1 MGPLKDFKILDLSRL
16 VAGNMAGMLLADLG
30 AEVIK
35 IEQPGIGDPLRGWT
49 KAGRS
54 LWWRVYARNKRCISL
69 NFRVPEGR
77 DLLKH
82 LISRSDVL
90 IENFVPGTMERYNL
104 GKDVLQDW
112 NPRLVHL
119 SISGWGSSG
128 PSSTRP
134 GFGTLVEASCGL
146 AAMTGQLDGPPQV
159 PTFPLAD
166 MVSALYAVIGILA
179 GLHHRNNDSGKGQA
193 VDVSLFES
201 LFSLLGPMAEE
212 YSALGKVRER
222 AAHWGNTAPR
232 GCYRTSDGQW
242 IAVSAST
249 PKMVERLFHGL
260 GLSHLL
266 KDPRFATV
274 EQRVKNVKEIDE
286 QVSAAFAKHTLAEHM
301 ETIKTLQCTAIP
313 VQTIREIEQDPHW
326 RFRALTLDVED
337 EAGKV
342 RMHNVF
348 PRFSNT
354 AGEVHWPGRPTIGY
368 DNEAVYCGDL
378 GLAKEDLEKL
388 AAAGAI

>member
-1 MGPLKDFKILDLSRL
+1 
-16 VAGNMAGMLLADLG
+16 
-30 AEVIK
+30 VIK

-69 NFRVPEGR
+69 NFRAPEGR
-77 DLLKH
+77 DLLKR
-82 LISRSDVL
+82 LICRSDAL
-90 IENFVPGTMERYNL
+90 IENFIPGTMERYNL
-104 GKDVLQDW
+104 GKDVLQHW
-112 NPRLVHL
+112 NPGLVHL

-128 PSSTRP
+128 PSSMRP

-146 AAMTGQLDGPPQV
+146 AAMTGPPDGPPQV

-166 MVSALYAVIGILA
+166 MVSALYAVIGVLA
-179 GLHHRNNDSGKGQA
+179 GLHDRKNDSGNGQTI
-193 VDVSLFES
+193 DVSLFES

-212 YSALGKVRER
+212 YAVLGKVRER

-232 GCYRTSDGQW
+232 GCYRTRDRQW
-242 IAVSAST
+242 VAVSAST

-260 GLSHLL
+260 GLDRVLE
-266 KDPRFATV
+266 DPRFATV
-274 EQRVKNVKEIDE
+274 EQRVKNVKELDQI
-286 QVSAAFAKHTLAEHM
+286 VSAAFARRTLAEHL
-301 ETIKTLQCTAIP
+301 ETIKNLQCTAIP

-348 PRFSNT
+348 PRFSDS
-354 AGEVHWPGRPTIGY
+354 AGEIHWPGRPTIGY

-378 GLAKEDLEKL
+378 GLAQEDLQKL
-388 AAAGAI
+388 TAVGAI